1 MHCCPD
7 STGGFSPLTTLIIPS
22 LPYPT
27 PLPRPVPAIT
37 MPTSSPLSS
46 WTVTILIPRQAC
58 PSLPSRTP
66 PCTAPLPAQA
76 VGDKLVANAAV
87 GRLSFKGYASL
98 CKSFH
103 PFQNDFI
110 WVFNI
115 RSIVCV
121 SFFIIFFYNLGIC
134 GSVEFV
140 QQRSHIHSH
149 TPYSNG

>member
-1 MHCCPD
+1 MALLSRIDGWVFTPHY
-7 STGGFSPLTTLIIPS
+7 SHHPLPP
-22 LPYPT
+22 LPYPLAPPGT
-27 PLPRPVPAIT
+27 RHYDAHFL
-37 MPTSSPLSS
+37 SPFL
-46 WTVTILIPRQAC
+46 LDRNDLNPRQAR

-87 GRLSFKGYASL
+87 GRLSFKAYASL

-121 SFFIIFFYNLGIC
+121 SFFIIFFLQFRNLW
-134 GSVEFV
+134 
-140 QQRSHIHSH
+140 
-149 TPYSNG
+149 